1 MYFHLFL
8 SPTNLFQIFRPH
20 PSLEQCSNR
29 APAFGSPILLENAY
43 KKKNQALARAFYLR
57 TTTRFVCGIF
67 FVLFLPSVFPF
78 PRPLTPLRDI
88 WNDLINAYIA
98 WNVASC
104 YESRTSTLKS
114 EDFSLLAPHSAK

>member
-43 KKKNQALARAFYLR
+43 KKKPSACASVLLAYYYSICMWHLLCTFSS
-57 TTTRFVCGIF
+57 FS
-67 FVLFLPSVFPF
+67 FLPF

-114 EDFSLLAPHSAK
+114 VGFLLICPKQC